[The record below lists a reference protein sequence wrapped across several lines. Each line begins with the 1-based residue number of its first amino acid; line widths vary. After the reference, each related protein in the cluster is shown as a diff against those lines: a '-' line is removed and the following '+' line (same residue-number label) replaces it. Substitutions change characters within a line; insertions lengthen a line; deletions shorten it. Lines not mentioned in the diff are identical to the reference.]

1 MCIMQWMVLSDRQK
15 DILQKTVFEYVN
27 TAKPVSSQ
35 DLEEHFTISPAT
47 IRNEL
52 HYLTGKGFLFQPH
65 ISSGRFPT
73 DKGYRFFVD
82 SIIDDIEDEIF
93 EMTEDPF
100 ILSRNLAVSSLN
112 LAFTYFPKHSMFL
125 KEGWENLLREPEFQ
139 ENRNVVGLAKFLN
152 DVEEGIANY
161 SKNELS
167 VYIGKE
173 NPFSKIQDFS
183 IILLS
188 CTIGNEDGVVGIV
201 GPTRMEYEKNIGLMK
216 ALHNF
221 L

>member
-15 DILQKTVFEYVN
+15 DVLQKTVFEYVN
-27 TAKPVSSQ
+27 NAQPVSSQ
-35 DLEEHFTISPAT
+35 DLEEHFVVSPAT

-52 HYLTGKGFLFQPH
+52 HYLTEKGFLFQPH

-93 EMTEDPF
+93 EIAENPF
-100 ILSRNLAVSSLN
+100 VLSRNLAVSSLN
-112 LAFTYFPKHSMFL
+112 LAFSYFPKDNLFL
-125 KEGWENLLREPEFQ
+125 KDGWENILREPEFE
-139 ENRNVVGLAKFLN
+139 ENRNVVGLTTFLN
-152 DVEEGIANY
+152 DIEKNIADY
-161 SKNELS
+161 STDELS

-173 NPFSKIQDFS
+173 NPFSKIEDFS
-183 IILLS
+183 IILS
-188 CTIGNEDGVVGIV
+188 SYTIDNEEGVVGIV
-201 GPTRMEYEKNIGLMK
+201 GPTRMEYEKNIGLIK